1 MSPTRSASIVI
12 IDLTLTGSI
21 GTQVARLLAESSEAT
36 HSLLEVSHFHHS
48 GAKESTL
55 RESLAG
61 RTPDI
66 VLLIVH
72 SELHQRCGDLL
83 NLLKVKLGVPIVVA
97 LSDARDPQEMFS
109 LLVQGADDFL
119 TLPVD
124 STSVLPRLW
133 RLLGSSA
140 SHRRTERELRT
151 TVGLRQIIGASAV
164 WIEQINKIPLI
175 ARCNANVL
183 ITGETGTGKELC
195 ARAIHYLSLRA
206 SAPFVPVNCGAIPEN
221 LFENELFGHAKGAF
235 TDAGSTE
242 VGLLGEADG
251 GTLFLDEIDAMTPT
265 IQVKLLR
272 FIQEREYRPLG
283 SSKTREADVR
293 IVAATNVNL
302 ENALRSGRF
311 RRDLY
316 YRINV
321 VGISLPPLRERLGDI
336 ALLARHFL
344 KKHASRSNRPA
355 KDFAPSALRLLET
368 YDWPGNVR
376 ELEHVVERAV
386 ILSNTESI
394 DDTHL
399 SLSGP
404 NVSSGPESFQ
414 DAKART
420 IAQFEKSYIEK
431 LLIDCNGNIS
441 KAARAA
447 QKNRRAFWELMRK
460 HHIQTP

>member
-1 MSPTRSASIVI
+1 VSPTRSAIIVI
-12 IDLTLTGSI
+12 IDLTLSGSI
-21 GTQVARLLAESSEAT
+21 GTALARLLAESSESA
-36 HSLLEVSHFHHS
+36 HSLLEVSHFHHPV
-48 GAKESTL
+48 AKESTL
-55 RESLAG
+55 RESIAG

-83 NLLKVKLGVPIVVA
+83 NLLKVKLGVPIVVV

-124 STSVLPRLW
+124 STNVLPRLW

-140 SHRRTERELRT
+140 SHRRAERELRT
-151 TVGLRQIIGASAV
+151 TVGLRQIIGASAI

-242 VGLLGEADG
+242 VGVLGEADG
-251 GTLFLDEIDAMTPT
+251 GTLFLDEIDALTPT

-302 ENALRSGRF
+302 ENALRTGRF

-344 KKHASRSNRPA
+344 KKHGSRSNRPA
-355 KDFAPSALRLLET
+355 RDFTPSGVRLLET

-394 DDTHL
+394 DDTYL

-431 LLIDCNGNIS
+431 LLIDYNGNIS

>member
-12 IDLTLTGSI
+12 IDLTLAGSI
-21 GTQVARLLAESSEAT
+21 GTALARLLAESSESA
-36 HSLLEVSHFHHS
+36 HSLLEVSHFHHPV
-48 GAKESTL
+48 AKESTL
-55 RESLAG
+55 RETLAG

-72 SELHQRCGDLL
+72 SDLHQRCGDLL

-124 STSVLPRLW
+124 STNVLPRLW
-133 RLLGSSA
+133 RLLGSSSTHQRA
-140 SHRRTERELRT
+140 QRELRT

-251 GTLFLDEIDAMTPT
+251 GTLFLDEIDALTPT

-302 ENALRSGRF
+302 ENALRNGRF

-336 ALLARHFL
+336 AFLARHFL

-355 KDFAPSALRLLET
+355 TDFTPSGVRLLET

-394 DDTHL
+394 DSTHL

-404 NVSSGPESFQ
+404 HVSSGPESFQ

-447 QKNRRAFWELMRK
+447 QKNRRAFWELIRK
-460 HHIQTP
+460 HRIQTP

>member
-36 HSLLEVSHFHHS
+36 HSLLEVSHFHHPA
-48 GAKESTL
+48 AKESAL

-61 RTPDI
+61 RTPDL

-72 SELHQRCGDLL
+72 SELHQRWGDLL

-124 STSVLPRLW
+124 STNVLPRLW

-251 GTLFLDEIDAMTPT
+251 GTLFLDEIDALTPT

-293 IVAATNVNL
+293 IVPATNVNL

-355 KDFAPSALRLLET
+355 KDFTPSGLRLLET